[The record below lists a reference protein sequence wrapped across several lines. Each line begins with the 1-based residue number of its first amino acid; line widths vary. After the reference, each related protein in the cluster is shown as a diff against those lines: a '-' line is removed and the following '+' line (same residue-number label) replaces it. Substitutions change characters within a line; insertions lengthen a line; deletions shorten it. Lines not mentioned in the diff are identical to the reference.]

1 LTRWQQRSTSPS
13 QRGLLEIA
21 EDDELEGIRQRRMA
35 ELQEAAA
42 KSLEDERRKKEA
54 EAAKKALSR
63 ATFTPEARQRLSN
76 LRLVK
81 PQLAQQLELSLI
93 QLAQQGRVNV
103 PITDEQLKAM
113 LSKIQS
119 GKREINIRRM

>member
-1 LTRWQQRSTSPS
+1 MRPLP
-13 QRGLLEIA
+13 RGLLEIA
-21 EDDELEGIRQRRMA
+21 EDEELERIRQRRTT

-42 KSLEDERRKKEA
+42 KSMEEEQRRKEA

-76 LRLVK
+76 LKLVK

-93 QLAQQGRVNV
+93 QLAQQGRISV
-103 PITDEQLKAM
+103 PITDGQLKVM
-113 LSKIQS
+113 LRKIQEN
-119 GKREINIRRM
+119 KRDISIRRM

>member
-1 LTRWQQRSTSPS
+1 
-13 QRGLLEIA
+13 LLEIA

-54 EAAKKALSR
+54 EATKKALSR